1 MGDGSKTFARVFMS
15 MELFQYKTITPL
27 ASLGLTGKFWMLHID
42 TIAATWVAML
52 MLVVFILVGKI
63 FSKRP
68 KSIVAFGYQ
77 KIVVLF
83 MDFYKDTFHSFNYNF
98 FLFIVSL
105 FFFTFFCC
113 LVGILPFLHT
123 EPTGDL
129 NTTIAISL
137 TSFLYI
143 QYQKIAAHGIGGY
156 LHEFIDPIF
165 VLAPIHLVGELSK
178 IASMAFRLFGNILG
192 GSIIFSLIMQ
202 LVHTYQVPIT
212 TYLIFVFI
220 GTLLFSYTSFYH
232 KIPWLHKL
240 CNGLTLT
247 VFLLS
252 WIQIVLGIGEG
263 LIQSFVVTML
273 TATYLAIGTQHEE
286 SSSDHAVENKTKETA
301 Q

>member
-1 MGDGSKTFARVFMS
+1 MS
-15 MELFQYKTITPL
+15 VKLFQYETITPF
-27 ASLGLTGKFWMLHID
+27 ATLGLTGKFWTLHID
-42 TIAATWVAML
+42 TIIATWIAML
-52 MLVVFILVGKI
+52 MLIGFILVGR
-63 FSKRP
+63 FFAKRP
-68 KSIVAFGYQ
+68 KSIIAFGYQ
-77 KIVVLF
+77 KIVGAF
-83 MDFYKDTFHSFNYNF
+83 MDFYKDTFHNFNYSF

-113 LVGILPFLHT
+113 LVGILPFLHV

-192 GSIIFSLIMQ
+192 GSIIFALIMQ
-202 LVHTYQVPIT
+202 LVDAYQIPVT
-212 TYLIFVFI
+212 TYLLCTLI
-220 GTLLFSYTSFYH
+220 GTILFSYTSFYQ
-232 KIPWLHKL
+232 KIPWLRKL
-240 CNGLTLT
+240 SNSLTFT

-252 WIQIVLGIGEG
+252 WVQIVLGIGEG
-263 LIQSFVVTML
+263 LIQSFVITML
-273 TATYLAIGTQHEE
+273 TATYLSIGTQHEE
-286 SSSDHAVENKTKETA
+286 TSTNHADESKSKEVT